1 MDDKPTLYRNV
12 LDYLY
17 DGVYFLNAER
27 KISFW
32 NKGAER
38 ITGYLAAEVMGRSCA
53 DDILCHVDKQG
64 RNLCR
69 DDCPAMDVLNDGQRR
84 EAEVYLL
91 HKNGYRKP
99 VRIRVAPIKD
109 ASGRVV
115 GAMEIFS
122 DDTSPESLR
131 RRVAILE
138 KLSSLDPLT
147 QLPNRRSME
156 AAIASRR
163 AEMTRYEVAF
173 GILFIDIDNFKS
185 VNDTYGHETGDRV
198 LRLVAKTLT
207 RSLRPFDLAGR
218 WGGEEFLAVILNVD
232 ALDLGFVAER
242 VRALIA
248 ETRTPL
254 NENYLSVSVS
264 IGGTLARTS
273 DSSETLVNRA
283 DRAMYQSKMEG
294 RDRVNLDAD

>member
-17 DGVYFLNAER
+17 DGVYFLDAER

-69 DDCPAMDVLNDGQRR
+69 DGCPAMDVLNDGQRR

-99 VRIRVAPIKD
+99 VRIRVAPIED

-156 AAIASRR
+156 AAIASRL

-173 GILFIDIDNFKS
+173 GILFIDIDHFKS

-248 ETRTPL
+248 QTRTPL
-254 NENYLSVSVS
+254 DDDYLSVSVS
-264 IGGTLARTS
+264 IGGTLARAN
-273 DSSETLVNRA
+273 DSSETLVSRA

-294 RDRVNLDAD
+294 RNQVNLDID